1 MNMPVAAAEA
11 LLQRGDWKMERYLV
25 LAIVV
30 YALAGCA
37 SSSVMDVAS
46 DTIVIN
52 TAAAPACG
60 QRGAQ
65 DVAVKRAAYETLQ
78 RGYDKYVILGADS
91 ESNIGVV
98 GYTPLVANTY
108 SSGSINTYGNRGIY
122 SGSSNTYVTG
132 GQPIIAGTHDQK
144 LAIKMFRTGDPGAE
158 RAVDAR
164 QVLGPDWQK
173 VLTKGPGLTC

>member
-1 MNMPVAAAEA
+1 MGSAAIEFPFQHGRVRRAA
-11 LLQRGDWKMERYLV
+11 MLMAGLV
-25 LAIVV
+25 LVT
-30 YALAGCA
+30 GCA

-46 DTIVIN
+46 DTFVVN
-52 TAAAPACG
+52 TAAAPVCG

-65 DVAVKRAAYETLQ
+65 DVAVKRAAYETLR
-78 RGYDKYVILGADS
+78 RGYDKYVILGAQSDS
-91 ESNIGVV
+91 NVGVV

-108 SSGSINTYGNRGIY
+108 SSGTIKTYGNSGTY

-144 LAIKMFRTGDPGAE
+144 LAVKMFRTGDPGAE

-164 QVLGPDWQK
+164 QVLGPEWQK
-173 VLTKGPGLTC
+173 VLTKGPGSTC

>member
-1 MNMPVAAAEA
+1 MASREYPSRR
-11 LLQRGDWKMERYLV
+11 LLQKSDDTMERYLV
-25 LAIVV
+25 LA
-30 YALAGCA
+30 ALAHVLAACA

-78 RGYDKYVILGADS
+78 RGYDKYVILGADPQ
-91 ESNIGVV
+91 SNIGVV
-98 GYTPLVANTY
+98 GYSPLVANTY
-108 SSGSINTYGNRGIY
+108 SSGSINTYGNRGTY
-122 SGSSNTYVTG
+122 SGSSNTYVSG

-144 LAIKMFRTGDPGAE
+144 LAVRMFRTGDPGAE

-173 VLTKGPGLTC
+173 VLTRGPGLTC